1 MNYYSIDRC
10 RPCSGA
16 ASIFLDKL
24 LYGNSYFLSDGVLAY
39 VVKGP
44 LRIFNFKY
52 EPDIYTQEIS
62 QQICVYMKY
71 LFTLLMACLSLS
83 TTYGTVHHPSSSVS
97 SGRWVVWAEKPATSW
112 QDAFVTGNGRHGT
125 MVMGQPGS
133 ERIICVHEELF
144 IRGWDRHKVAVP
156 STASL
161 LPEVRRL
168 IESGR
173 SDAADELMTGEADR
187 QLVAMGAVQRWPLI
201 PHPAFDLCI
210 RYTDTTLQAEN
221 GYRRQ
226 LDLETGETSA
236 FWGGRGGVTESV
248 FSSREHNVNVLRL
261 KATGQR
267 KINLV
272 LGLKETP
279 GREGV
284 HFEHNLDSAFSSV
297 STEVF
302 SGWLSYRA
310 AYKYDA
316 GGYEGLARVSLKGG
330 SMITEGDSLR
340 IADADEVLVL
350 VRITPLENANLSV
363 SVVKRC

>member
-1 MNYYSIDRC
+1 
-10 RPCSGA
+10 
-16 ASIFLDKL
+16 
-24 LYGNSYFLSDGVLAY
+24 
-39 VVKGP
+39 
-44 LRIFNFKY
+44 
-52 EPDIYTQEIS
+52 
-62 QQICVYMKY
+62 MKY

-83 TTYGTVHHPSSSVS
+83 TTYGTVHHPSFSVS

-297 STEVF
+297 STEAF

-363 SVVKRC
+363 RPSVQGELSRLPLDYNTCLLYTSPSPRDTR

>member
-1 MNYYSIDRC
+1 MQTLFRSCIY
-10 RPCSGA
+10 
-16 ASIFLDKL
+16 FLDKL

-71 LFTLLMACLSLS
+71 LVYTFDGLSVIVNYLR
-83 TTYGTVHHPSSSVS
+83 YGTSSIFFCFVRTM
-97 SGRWVVWAEKPATSW
+97 GGLGGETCHIMAGCI
-112 QDAFVTGNGRHGT
+112 VTGNGRHGT

-226 LDLETGETSA
+226 LDLETGETSGLLG
-236 FWGGRGGVTESV
+236 WKRRSDGICI
-248 FSSREHNVNVLRL
+248 LI
-261 KATGQR
+261 QR
-267 KINLV
+267 
-272 LGLKETP
+272 
-279 GREGV
+279 
-284 HFEHNLDSAFSSV
+284 A
-297 STEVF
+297 
-302 SGWLSYRA
+302 
-310 AYKYDA
+310 
-316 GGYEGLARVSLKGG
+316 
-330 SMITEGDSLR
+330 
-340 IADADEVLVL
+340 
-350 VRITPLENANLSV
+350 
-363 SVVKRC
+363 

>member
-226 LDLETGETSA
+226 LDLETGVGTNALLARTLGQGNNKKAAKIAGNSL
-236 FWGGRGGVTESV
+236 FLGVIIYAVCLLFGV
-248 FSSREHNVNVLRL
+248 FGVKAYISSQTV
-261 KATGQR
+261 
-267 KINLV
+267 
-272 LGLKETP
+272 
-279 GREGV
+279 
-284 HFEHNLDSAFSSV
+284 D
-297 STEVF
+297 TEVILM
-302 SGWLSYRA
+302 GVSYLRIC
-310 AYKYDA
+310 
-316 GGYEGLARVSLKGG
+316 GLLLRVSLTG
-330 SMITEGDSLR
+330 
-340 IADADEVLVL
+340 
-350 VRITPLENANLSV
+350 
-363 SVVKRC
+363 